1 MKRALAAISVFIV
14 LTAAVC
20 FWTLRDFDAKLQS
33 GLERVVFEKTGRV
46 LSIAG
51 AKTRLSL
58 SPSVELRDMSLRDGD
73 KTLAK
78 VGLLSAE
85 IELMPLLSRRAEV
98 KRFVL
103 RDVSIDAVV
112 NAAENYKKN
121 NDSPAF
127 GTPVENVAVKSARD
141 GFELRLNDVLFEK
154 MRVTLTDAAKGATY
168 VAAIDELTIK
178 ENDGKADLNADA
190 MVGGEEYDVRARVD
204 YASRAFDAE
213 IKNPRLFAKING
225 TAASF
230 ADWNAVVKA
239 NVTDLKVFKN
249 VVIGLPALENVV
261 ATARV
266 EKRAGAVSVPE
277 FDVSTVMN
285 GVLTARISGGVSSFS
300 PLKTD
305 FSADV
310 DAPDLSKIDG
320 FPALPASRIVAA
332 GKIDGGLKIDGLS
345 VVIGK
350 SDLSGTVFAEK
361 KPRLSVH
368 ADLKSSVLD
377 LSELLSV
384 NSKSRLTAAIGKTRN
399 RRRAEI
405 PVGKKRVFSDKPLDL
420 NALRAADVNV
430 RASVAK
436 LIAADGTDLGK
447 VDASAAMNGG
457 KFALSNFKLANY
469 LSAQAVMDATGGKA
483 VVGTN
488 VRISALPLKMF
499 WAKSGVDKGTLS
511 GSVVLS
517 GRGASRRE
525 IAASLNGKIRLDIRG
540 AHAGAIQIVP
550 AQMSFLKLSKVNEI
564 TIPCA
569 VVNLPVVKGVVTSD
583 KKIGFESDLFD
594 LQISGNAD
602 LGTENLN
609 LKIKMTPHSTGI
621 LENSVTSATVGG
633 TLGAPKIRLDQNES
647 LNRALSIG
655 VAFFMGGKDLAQ
667 EMAKEGA
674 LTNVCATAAK

>member
-178 ENDGKADLNADA
+178 ENGGKADLNADA

-345 VVIGK
+345 VVVGK

-399 RRRAEI
+399 RRRASI
-405 PVGKKRVFSDKPLDL
+405 PVGEKRVFSDKPLDL

-540 AHAGAIQIVP
+540 AHAGANII
-550 AQMSFLKLSKVNEI
+550 
-564 TIPCA
+564 
-569 VVNLPVVKGVVTSD
+569 
-583 KKIGFESDLFD
+583 
-594 LQISGNAD
+594 
-602 LGTENLN
+602 
-609 LKIKMTPHSTGI
+609 
-621 LENSVTSATVGG
+621 
-633 TLGAPKIRLDQNES
+633 
-647 LNRALSIG
+647 
-655 VAFFMGGKDLAQ
+655 
-667 EMAKEGA
+667 
-674 LTNVCATAAK
+674 